1 MDSKIYFLLALL
13 LVVGIVDIS
22 ESIPNPCCK
31 DVPCPDIA
39 CGPGSITVK
48 IKCCNVCIYPR
59 KNGESCGGPEEVCA
73 NGLTCCDGVCGT
85 TS

>member
-1 MDSKIYFLLALL
+1 MASKTYFLLALL
-13 LVVGIVDIS
+13 LVVDVVDIS
-22 ESIPNPCCK
+22 ESSPCCK
-31 DVPCPDIA
+31 LVLCPLIQ
-39 CGPGSITVK
+39 CRIGYIVVRR
-48 IKCCNVCIYPR
+48 KCCDVCVLPR